1 MLKTKKVNKYLTKAH
16 ELSSE
21 KILANIAESKT
32 LGYTYED
39 AVAQQKR
46 NSQ

>member
-1 MLKTKKVNKYLTKAH
+1 MLKNKKVNKYLTKAH
-16 ELSSE
+16 KLSSE
-21 KILANIAESKT
+21 KAMTYIEKSKK

-39 AVAQQKR
+39 IVAQQKR